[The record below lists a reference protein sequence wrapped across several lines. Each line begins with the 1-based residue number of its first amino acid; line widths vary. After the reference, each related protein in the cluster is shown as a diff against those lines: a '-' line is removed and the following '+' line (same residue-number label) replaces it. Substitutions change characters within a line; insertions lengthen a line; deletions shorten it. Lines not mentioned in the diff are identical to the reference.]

1 MRHPYDIDY
10 LDDTQDIL
18 GDMLDFAMN
27 TCKIDGNKFIIL
39 FLNTKIARQ
48 FEIGN
53 PKYIA
58 GMNGCEVARDVMYR
72 AGIPIDDEID
82 DVMYIE
88 KSPEYWAG
96 WALCYYQW
104 FTGYS
109 FKRIL
114 DKVPINKIIHM
125 YYPYHE
131 ADITKFVEVMNEN
144 MKENYEHTM
153 LKRLR
158 AYTGLSQR
166 MLAER
171 ADVSIRQIQLFEQRE
186 RDINKTSAETLEKLS
201 RALNCKMEDLME
213 K

>member
-10 LDDTQDIL
+10 LDDAQDIL
-18 GDMLDFAMN
+18 GDMFDFAIN
-27 TCKIDGNKFIIL
+27 TCGIDADKFAIL
-39 FLNTKIARQ
+39 FYHTKVASQ
-48 FEIGN
+48 FGKGN

-72 AGIPIDDEID
+72 AGMPIDDSIEDI
-82 DVMYIE
+82 MYIE

-96 WALCYYQW
+96 WVLCYYQW

-114 DKVPINKIIHM
+114 DKVPIDKIIHM

-131 ADITKFVEVMNEN
+131 ADITKFVEVMNDN
-144 MKENYEHTM
+144 MKEDHEQTM

-158 AYTGLSQR
+158 AYAGLSQR
-166 MLAER
+166 MLAEK
-171 ADVSIRQIQLFEQRE
+171 ANVSIRQIQLFEQRE
-186 RDINKTSAETLEKLS
+186 RDINKTSAETLKKLS
-201 RALNCKMEDLME
+201 HALNCKMEDLLE